1 MTFVPDKLTGDK
13 INSVTNKYIAKYV
26 LWIHFIRSS
35 FSEGLPQGHFLKA
48 LKETKLSCY
57 KKRKGTMR
65 AMWDLL
71 LLFSKSE
78 KDS

>member
-1 MTFVPDKLTGDK
+1 MDSFHTEF
-13 INSVTNKYIAKYV
+13 
-26 LWIHFIRSS
+26 F

-57 KKRKGTMR
+57 KKRKGTIKRR